1 MRATT
6 SRSDLTR
13 SAPPRRALATALFV
27 VLLALAICLV
37 APGNARAEGELSS
50 APAGGDIPVGD
61 QQASSGQT
69 AISAAEAAQQ
79 HPSNLVV
86 SIRINSPG
94 DDGPISQ
101 ENAAVSVANGSNG
114 ASTTQDGTSGAG
126 QDAATDQSAGSE
138 ATTSQ
143 DQPGNVVISIR
154 INSPGNG
161 GSIDQSNVAAS
172 VSIAGNTSV
181 IAQGGS
187 PDPAAGPGI
196 GAQPDTRPATGPP
209 AQGQTQPPAPS
220 ATTGGVSPSSASSS
234 APVARAAIPA
244 PRKARPTGGLRHP
257 DAARNASPPNTHRS
271 TARAHP
277 ARSLAAAPAARPEA
291 PVSERGTAPV
301 ARPQAKPAAVTTG
314 VTHTGELRQ
323 KLGAGAA
330 SLFHSL
336 APRAPQPAGQ
346 SSGDASSAVLLTLVA
361 LACAFLVFLGS
372 KFMPSS
378 MPRLSVPRIPWR

>member
-1 MRATT
+1 
-6 SRSDLTR
+6 
-13 SAPPRRALATALFV
+13 

-37 APGNARAEGELSS
+37 APGNARADGELSS
-50 APAGGDIPVGD
+50 APAGGDIPAGD
-61 QQASSGQT
+61 QQASTGQT
-69 AISAAEAAQQ
+69 ATSAAEAAQQ
-79 HPSNLVV
+79 RPSNLVV

-101 ENAAVSVANGSNG
+101 ENVAVSVANGSNG
-114 ASTTQDGTSGAG
+114 ASTTQDGNSGGG

-181 IAQGGS
+181 IAQRGS
-187 PDPAAGPGI
+187 PDPAAGRGI

-209 AQGQTQPPAPS
+209 AQGQTQPPAPT
-220 ATTGGVSPSSASSS
+220 ATTGEVSPSPASSS
-234 APVARAAIPA
+234 APAVRAAVPA
-244 PRKARPTGGLRHP
+244 PHKARPTGGQRHP
-257 DAARNASPPNTHRS
+257 DAARNASPPKTHRN

-277 ARSLAAAPAARPEA
+277 TGSLAVAPAARSEA
-291 PVSERGTAPV
+291 PVSARGTAPV
-301 ARPQAKPAAVTTG
+301 ARPQAKAAVTTG
-314 VTHTGELRQ
+314 MTHTGELRQ

-336 APRAPQPAGQ
+336 APRTPQPAGE

-361 LACAFLVFLGS
+361 LVCAFLVFLGS

-378 MPRLSVPRIPWR
+378 MPRLPVPRSPWR